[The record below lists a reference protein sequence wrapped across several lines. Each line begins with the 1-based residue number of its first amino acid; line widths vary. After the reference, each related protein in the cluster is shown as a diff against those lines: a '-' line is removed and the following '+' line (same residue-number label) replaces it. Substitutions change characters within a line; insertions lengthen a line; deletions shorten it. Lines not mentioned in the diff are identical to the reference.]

1 MQDEYVKAIDKIKM
15 DDERKSE
22 MRNILEQE
30 GSSAMKSAK
39 KTRLGKGA
47 TAGLIAASLAATMG
61 VLLLVPTTRDAIS
74 AGVRSIFR
82 IEIPEG
88 AVDSVDKMQQDR
100 DERYIPTDVV
110 EESVASEISAA
121 VSKQDKEEDNYIKSV
136 VVKSDYYKDPEL
148 NELANKYAGEHYTI
162 FDLKKAEKEEDKD
175 TVYSKLKTHDWFKE
189 GFSIHYQT
197 GDNASGHYWSI
208 IVFKAS
214 EEQIQ
219 GFLKNEFAIIKYE
232 RKEHGQ
238 KKISFDDFWKKNTDA
253 EGNVIYEG
261 SWKGPEPEMKL
272 LPSDSARFMN
282 YRLTYDPAT
291 NLAICELEEGGGIG

>member
-1 MQDEYVKAIDKIKM
+1 MQDEYVKAIDKLKM

-22 MRNILEQE
+22 MRDILEKE
-30 GSSAMKSAK
+30 CASSREPAK
-39 KTRLGKGA
+39 KTRLGPGA
-47 TAGLIAASLAATMG
+47 TTGLIAASLAATMG
-61 VLLLVPTTRDAIS
+61 VLLIVPTTRDAIS

-82 IEIPEG
+82 IEVPDG

-100 DERYIPTDVV
+100 EERYIPTDVV

-121 VSKQDKEEDNYIKSV
+121 VSKQDKEEDDY
-136 VVKSDYYKDPEL
+136 VKAVTVDAEYYKDPEL
-148 NELANKYAGEHYTI
+148 NELANKYAREHYTI
-162 FDLKKAEKEEDKD
+162 FDLAKGEEETDKD
-175 TVYSKLKTHDWFKE
+175 TVYYKLQTNDWYKE

-197 GDNASGHYWSI
+197 GDNAAPHNCSI

-214 EEQIQ
+214 EGQIQ
-219 GFLKNEFAIIKYE
+219 GFLKNEFAIVNYE

-238 KKISFDDFWKKNTDA
+238 KKISLDDFWKKSVDA

-261 SWKGPEPEMKL
+261 SWTGPEPDMKL

-282 YRLTYDPAT
+282 YRLTYDPASK
-291 NLAICELEEGGGIG
+291 LAICELEEGGGVG